1 MGKSQVVIQLSK
13 FERCKPETIARLA
26 TEHLM
31 DEDCPID
38 TVDNFFRIL
47 LTQKFIYGW
56 LEENCDIK
64 KEITPELYEEPLG
77 KIFQRKTWSPYLTE
91 KLWQLRAF
99 FDPKEWTELF
109 KDFAARTKAYF
120 LSKGYSK
127 KNKWIVLFD
136 EELAGI
142 ERSERIAKSK
152 EKAAERAA
160 AKKARKRAKQ
170 RKQMGLPV
178 SFAF

>member
-1 MGKSQVVIQLSK
+1 MGKSQVVIHLSK

-31 DEDCPID
+31 DEDCEID

-47 LTQKFIYGW
+47 RTQKFIYDW
-56 LEENCDIK
+56 LEENCDVK
-64 KEITPELYEEPLG
+64 KEITPELYEEPLS
-77 KIFQRKTWSPYLTE
+77 KLFQRKTWSPYLTE

-99 FDPKEWTELF
+99 FDPKEWAELW
-109 KDFAARTKAYF
+109 KDFATRTKAYF
-120 LSKGYSK
+120 LSQGRSK
-127 KNKWIVLFD
+127 KDSWIMFL
-136 EELAGI
+136 EEEVAGI

-160 AKKARKRAKQ
+160 AKKARKVAKQ
-170 RKQMGLPV
+170 RKLMGLPY
-178 SFAF
+178 SFAV